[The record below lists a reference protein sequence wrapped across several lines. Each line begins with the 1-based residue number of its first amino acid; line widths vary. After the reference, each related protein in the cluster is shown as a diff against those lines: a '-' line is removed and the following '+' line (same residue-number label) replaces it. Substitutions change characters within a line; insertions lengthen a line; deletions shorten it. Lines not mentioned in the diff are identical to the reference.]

1 VNQYWRNY
9 YRSQSEFT
17 KIDVDF
23 PITTIREGIKEAAMK
38 QQLRKDR
45 ILEILEE
52 TGFVSIDELVEL
64 FDVTPQTVRRDLN
77 QLADS
82 GHLVRHHGGAGIESS
97 TQNTAYNTRQTQGTS
112 AKNAI
117 AKMVARDI
125 PDGSSLFINIGTT
138 TEAIARELLQK
149 EALKVVTNNLH
160 VASILSQRE
169 DFQVIIAGGE
179 VRHSDGGIIGEA
191 TVDLIRQFQMDF
203 AIIGIS
209 GIQADGTLLDFDY
222 REVKVAQAIIANSRR
237 VMLCTD
243 SSKFGR
249 SAMVRLGTLEQID
262 DLYTDDCPGGEYPE
276 LIKSYGVQLHCP
288 QSS

>member
-1 VNQYWRNY
+1 
-9 YRSQSEFT
+9 
-17 KIDVDF
+17 
-23 PITTIREGIKEAAMK
+23 MK
-38 QQLRKDR
+38 QQRRKEK
-45 ILEILEE
+45 ILEVLEE

-77 QLADS
+77 QLAES
-82 GHLVRHHGGAGIESS
+82 GHLIRHHGGAGIESS
-97 TQNTAYNTRQTQGTS
+97 TQNTAYNTRQTLGME

-138 TEAIARELLQK
+138 TEAIARELLIK
-149 EALKVVTNNLH
+149 DSLKVVTNNLH
-160 VASILSQRE
+160 VASILSQRK

-191 TVDLIRQFQMDF
+191 TVDLIKQFQMDF

-222 REVKVAQAIIANSRR
+222 REVKVAQAIISNSRR

-243 SSKFGR
+243 ASKFGR

-262 DLYTDDCPGGEYPE
+262 DLYTDVCPGEEYNE
-276 LIKSYGVQLHCP
+276 LMKSYGVELHCP
-288 QSS
+288 K